1 MGNEE
6 EVNLS
11 TALQK
16 NGGGGGWV
24 CNFILFCKYLYFSDP
39 EICLSYVGMLVEHFN
54 SHVRYGAVMA
64 LGIACAGSGYKV

>member
-1 MGNEE
+1 M
-6 EVNLS
+6 
-11 TALQK
+11 
-16 NGGGGGWV
+16 